1 MLVFLINI
9 TTKLKI
15 EYWKTKSNSKQI
27 KYYLN
32 TIQENS
38 SQVFEEGSTWEK
50 SVNSIQCVTEMKDK
64 EKAFDIIQ
72 HAIW

>member
-38 SQVFEEGSTWEK
+38 SQVFKEGSTK
-50 SVNSIQCVTEMKDK
+50 VSK
-64 EKAFDIIQ
+64 Q
-72 HAIW
+72 HTMCYWNEG